1 MKVTFL
7 GIAGA
12 LQYMAVPSDLKVPAL
27 ELNKKMPDVI
37 VSDGRYGGLAP
48 YKWTITPALPAGL
61 SLVISADT
69 KTATIS
75 GTPTEKVGA
84 GAFTIT
90 VEDAAGVSAAIQIP
104 SLGILEPLKI
114 ENKEGK
120 MNIPAKNGG
129 ETYIAD
135 YNILDMITG
144 GSGSFSFSA
153 TNLSPYTISTSSGKI
168 SGTPNE
174 SQNQKTA
181 TITVKD
187 NATGQTASCTITVGK
202 ITGRLSFTKSLG
214 PYNIPAGKINTSIGS
229 INFMNGITG
238 GIAPYS
244 FVIESIST
252 WPEQK
257 LTMSSNG
264 VLTGTRPPSSCEA
277 STLVINISDGNDDSI
292 KVEVTVGEVT
302 GGPITVRSN
311 VTLKIPAGLGEE
323 AFPDVDLM
331 SIIKQ
336 GDNTDISYTVDWHD
350 AVWGDTSWVKVD
362 TGNNNK
368 ITGFYPP
375 AGCGGG
381 IATVTAKQSGTTIQ
395 FPIQVGEVTRSNLR
409 VTIPTSNYAIKP
421 NTQFNLVLGQYIKGY
436 PKTYTITEQTGSRLN
451 FPADWS
457 VTIVNNGTGSPTL
470 RVTPTSTPPAT
481 VGSYSRIYL
490 RITNGTTTV
499 YRYVY
504 FMWSAT

>member
-1 MKVTFL
+1 
-7 GIAGA
+7 
-12 LQYMAVPSDLKVPAL
+12 
-27 ELNKKMPDVI
+27 
-37 VSDGRYGGLAP
+37 
-48 YKWTITPALPAGL
+48 
-61 SLVISADT
+61 
-69 KTATIS
+69 
-75 GTPTEKVGA
+75 
-84 GAFTIT
+84 
-90 VEDAAGVSAAIQIP
+90 
-104 SLGILEPLKI
+104 
-114 ENKEGK
+114 
-120 MNIPAKNGG
+120 
-129 ETYIAD
+129 
-135 YNILDMITG
+135 
-144 GSGSFSFSA
+144 
-153 TNLSPYTISTSSGKI
+153 
-168 SGTPNE
+168 
-174 SQNQKTA
+174 
-181 TITVKD
+181 
-187 NATGQTASCTITVGK
+187 
-202 ITGRLSFTKSLG
+202 
-214 PYNIPAGKINTSIGS
+214 
-229 INFMNGITG
+229 MNGITG

-381 IATVTAKQSGTTIQ
+381 IATVTAKQSGASIQ

-409 VTIPTSNYAIKP
+409 ITIPTSNYAIKP
-421 NTQFNLVLGQYIKGY
+421 NT
-436 PKTYTITEQTGSRLN
+436 
-451 FPADWS
+451 
-457 VTIVNNGTGSPTL
+457 
-470 RVTPTSTPPAT
+470 
-481 VGSYSRIYL
+481 
-490 RITNGTTTV
+490 
-499 YRYVY
+499 
-504 FMWSAT
+504 